1 MLLFRI
7 HFFLTPR
14 SGFSSSLL
22 LSIQVFLPVIV
33 FTFSFLT
40 NAVEKLSLINK
51 LNTNSVGIEWYE
63 ERLFW
68 HDQNLRLILHRM
80 YNWLCVKYT
89 VNWSLK
95 TNRTY
100 PQFYCLNSVLDHW
113 MYLLDCK
120 TVRIFAYSST
130 REQSNKRCGTRLKAE
145 SETRERR

>member
-1 MLLFRI
+1 MLLFLI
-7 HFFLTPR
+7 HFSLTPR

-22 LSIQVFLPVIV
+22 LSDSSFPSSDCFHI
-33 FTFSFLT
+33 FLT

-51 LNTNSVGIEWYE
+51 LNTNSVDIEWYE